1 MRNQNLSF
9 ISGILVV
16 LVYLVFTL
24 IAFLRYPVSY
34 SPIRNWLSDL
44 GNVDL
49 NPHGATFYNAGIIS
63 AALLL
68 MLFFLGLSRW
78 MIENKKVQIIMLRL
92 TQVFGIAGCICMMMS
107 AIYPM
112 NFLEVHS
119 FWSAALYIMLS
130 TGFAF
135 SVAALRYHHNV
146 PRWLLFLGVS
156 TALMVNLTSFQTSVY
171 VLEWI
176 TVLLFLSYVSLVGIE
191 TKRL

>member
-1 MRNQNLSF
+1 
-9 ISGILVV
+9 
-16 LVYLVFTL
+16 
-24 IAFLRYPVSY
+24 
-34 SPIRNWLSDL
+34 
-44 GNVDL
+44 
-49 NPHGATFYNAGIIS
+49 
-63 AALLL
+63 
-68 MLFFLGLSRW
+68 
-78 MIENKKVQIIMLRL
+78 
-92 TQVFGIAGCICMMMS
+92 MMMS